1 MPTQIL
7 CFCKISPLGIVV
19 EPVVSAY
26 GLNLGDG
33 PPRSAPVIAGW
44 ARTVTP
50 TREVEAPPMGRDPAT
65 LLSEPGEPLLS
76 PSWERTQDRRVRAR
90 ENLLQ

>member
-7 CFCKISPLGIVV
+7 CFCKISPSGIVV

-76 PSWERTQDRRVRAR
+76 PSWERTQDRRVRTR